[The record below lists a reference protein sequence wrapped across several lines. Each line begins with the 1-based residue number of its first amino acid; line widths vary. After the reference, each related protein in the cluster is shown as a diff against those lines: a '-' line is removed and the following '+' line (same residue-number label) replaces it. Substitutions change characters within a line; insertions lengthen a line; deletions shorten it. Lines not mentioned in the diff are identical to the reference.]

1 MAQYG
6 APYSGSKSQLAEAII
21 DFIPPHKRFVDL
33 FGGGGA
39 MTHCACTYG
48 KNKFKTVLYNE
59 LAPLVVEYF
68 QNAVNG
74 VYNMDKHVPRVID
87 RDTFFQECDHDMM
100 VANIWS
106 FGNDGKSYCYGK
118 HIEEL
123 KLKAFEMLTRATVS
137 ERYTA
142 YRNFIRYAKK
152 QIEDIYRPE
161 ELQSYENLKN
171 LESLERLERLQSL
184 QNLKRLQSLER
195 LERLEITNQ
204 SYTEYK
210 YQDGDVVY
218 CDIPYETGAKH
229 GQYMHK
235 GFDFQKFYD
244 WAFEA
249 DFPVYF
255 SSYEISDDR
264 FKSELI
270 KIKTS
275 TLSVHNNVKVNE
287 FIYMNQKAYEQQCE
301 SRLFEVFDL

>member
-6 APYSGSKSQLAEAII
+6 APYSGSKSQLAESII

-59 LAPLVVEYF
+59 LDPLVVEYF

-100 VANIWS
+100 VANVWS
-106 FGNDGKSYCYGK
+106 FGNGGKSYCYGK
-118 HIEEL
+118 HIEEF

-161 ELQSYENLKN
+161 ELQSYE
-171 LESLERLERLQSL
+171 SLERLQSL
-184 QNLKRLQSLER
+184 QSLQS

-218 CDIPYETGAKH
+218 CDIPYETGAKN

-244 WAFEA
+244 WAYNA

-255 SSYEISDDR
+255 SSYEISDTR

-270 KIKTS
+270 KVKTS
-275 TLSVHNNVKVNE
+275 HLGINNNTKVNE

-301 SRLFEVFDL
+301 SRLFNDEVLQ